1 MNRNPSE
8 SMICF
13 DIGGVLVKICQ
24 SWQEALAAA
33 GVPGILPPEPK
44 LSLSITTPLTHY
56 QDGKLDLDGYL
67 VKIGVYLGCS
77 PAEAAR
83 VHRAILIEE
92 YHGVFDLVQELKER
106 GHRTACLSNTNA
118 EHWDLLTQ
126 PQLFPAIGLLD
137 AQLASHLL
145 GCSKPSEEILVKFE
159 EITSVEQGTIYFF
172 DDNPENVAVAI
183 ERGWQAHRVD
193 PFSDPA
199 AQMRTALTGWG
210 LL

>member
-24 SWQEALAAA
+24 SWQEALAVAS
-33 GVPGILPPEPK
+33 VPGILPPEPK
-44 LSLSITTPLTHY
+44 LSLSVTTPLTQY
-56 QDGKLDLDGYL
+56 QDGKIDFDGYL
-67 VKIGVYLGCS
+67 AKMGVYLGCS

-83 VHRAILIEE
+83 VHRAILIDE
-92 YHGVFDLVQELKER
+92 YPGVFDLVKELKER

-118 EHWDLLTQ
+118 EHWEALTQ
-126 PQLFPAIGLLD
+126 PAIYPALGLLD

-145 GCSKPSEEILVKFE
+145 ECSKPSDEILAKFE
-159 EITSVEQGTIYFF
+159 AITSAERGSIYFF
-172 DDNPENVAVAI
+172 DDNADNVASAI
-183 ERGWQAHRVD
+183 GFGWQAHRVD
-193 PFSDPA
+193 PFGDPA
-199 AQMRTALTGWG
+199 GQMRAALQNWG